1 MLSVTA
7 AGDEGWRL
15 LKNPYDSI
23 EYTNTTVF
31 NGKVLAV
38 TKFEG
43 IYSWDM
49 EGGAAAEPTLLQGP
63 EELFTDD
70 PNFKR
75 EFYLFALSD
84 GGELQVVCMYDY
96 IVKNSHTFGIL
107 LKRVSLHEL
116 DASSSKWRRV
126 MDLDDDRALFV
137 GGNHPFYVVVPQ
149 GGAKDLQADYVY
161 VMGLN
166 ACDAAQRYDTRDQ
179 PGVALNASV
188 AKTDDAKARIAYS
201 LLTRSFHSYLEME
214 AADSHHETTEQLAE
228 RPRGPPRSP
237 CSGDSGVRSSGAAEW
252 EVVSPGARCGAA
264 TALASAQLR
273 SGQHL
278 GGLKPRFPEGV
289 GTKPVLPLEKFH
301 LN

>member
-1 MLSVTA
+1 MPDASAPKWFPRSSFTALFSSDMLSVTA

-107 LKRVSLHEL
+107 LKVKRT
-116 DASSSKWRRV
+116 
-126 MDLDDDRALFV
+126 F
-137 GGNHPFYVVVPQ
+137 FY
-149 GGAKDLQADYVY
+149 A
-161 VMGLN
+161 
-166 ACDAAQRYDTRDQ
+166 
-179 PGVALNASV
+179 
-188 AKTDDAKARIAYS
+188 
-201 LLTRSFHSYLEME
+201 
-214 AADSHHETTEQLAE
+214 
-228 RPRGPPRSP
+228 
-237 CSGDSGVRSSGAAEW
+237 
-252 EVVSPGARCGAA
+252 
-264 TALASAQLR
+264 
-273 SGQHL
+273 
-278 GGLKPRFPEGV
+278 
-289 GTKPVLPLEKFH
+289 
-301 LN
+301 